1 MRKKNLGRSIKR
13 LMDHGRFKWGR
24 KKPLV
29 LIFKMTTT
37 TTTTVVM
44 LLISYL
50 YFDSEPVNSETMN
63 FILSVPLLCRLKH
76 CVNKPSDI
84 YYKIYALKP

>member
-1 MRKKNLGRSIKR
+1 
-13 LMDHGRFKWGR
+13 MDHGRFKWGR

-44 LLISYL
+44 LVISYL
-50 YFDSEPVNSETMN
+50 DSVNSEVMN
-63 FILSVPLLCRLKH
+63 FLLSMPLLCRLKYCIH
-76 CVNKPSDI
+76 KPSNTD
-84 YYKIYALKP
+84 YKIYALKP